1 MICACI
7 GVPAV
12 KDNYLAGETE
22 VRSTLLK
29 MEIIRHITKLYSEG
43 YDTFMCG
50 CYPGVPL
57 WTGESIISLRRD
69 FPGFDDMKLYCC
81 MPYDGFIGD
90 LPPTFENRCRNVADK
105 ADKVIYVGD
114 EFHPDCLRDADKYMS
129 QIADCVFL
137 ASFRKNFAGTMK
149 PDQPHIFKRLVW
161 LNAGSY
167 VTKEGFF

>member
-43 YDTFMCG
+43 FDTFMCG

-69 FPGFDDMKLYCC
+69 FPGFEKMKLFCC

-90 LPPTFENRCRNVADK
+90 LPPTFENR
-105 ADKVIYVGD
+105 
-114 EFHPDCLRDADKYMS
+114 
-129 QIADCVFL
+129 VFVSSL
-137 ASFRKNFAGTMK
+137 IGTMRNAPRIGPNGVPEPPMMQGIIASIETVEPK
-149 PDQPHIFKRLVW
+149 TADGSMKR
-161 LNAGSY
+161 
-167 VTKEGFF
+167 